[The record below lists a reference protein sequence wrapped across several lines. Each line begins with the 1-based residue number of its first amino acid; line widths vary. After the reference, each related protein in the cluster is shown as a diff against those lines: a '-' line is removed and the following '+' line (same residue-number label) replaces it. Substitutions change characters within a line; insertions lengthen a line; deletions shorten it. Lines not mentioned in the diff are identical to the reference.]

1 MTERLYYTDSYLTSF
16 AAAVS
21 EHADGGRRVY
31 LDRSAFY
38 PSSGG
43 QPNDLGTLDGI
54 PVLDVIDEDQRV
66 AHLLAAPHASP
77 TAAGLVDWGRRFDH
91 MQQHTGQHLLSAVFA
106 ELLNAETVSVH
117 FGADYNTLD
126 LDIGEVSLGELA
138 DVQDRANAVA
148 AENRPVQVTFEDA
161 ATATGLRK
169 ATERTGVLRV
179 ITIAELD
186 RSACGGTHVSSTGEI
201 GAILIRRTE
210 RMKKRVRVD
219 FLCGLRA
226 SRRARA
232 DFLALST
239 AAGTFSAALD
249 DVPSLVERQ
258 REEIR
263 EGHGVREHLLQQ
275 LATYEARE
283 LVEAAVPGP
292 RGHRL
297 IARHLPTGGVDS
309 LRALALAVA
318 GHDNAIF
325 VGSSD
330 DPAAMLLATSAS
342 SGVDAGA
349 TIKPLLGSLGGRGGG
364 SPRLAQGS
372 LPGAEQVRA
381 AVEAVIAAVT

>member
-1 MTERLYYTDSYLTSF
+1 
-16 AAAVS
+16 
-21 EHADGGRRVY
+21 
-31 LDRSAFY
+31 
-38 PSSGG
+38 
-43 QPNDLGTLDGI
+43 
-54 PVLDVIDEDQRV
+54 
-66 AHLLAAPHASP
+66 
-77 TAAGLVDWGRRFDH
+77 
-91 MQQHTGQHLLSAVFA
+91 
-106 ELLNAETVSVH
+106 
-117 FGADYNTLD
+117 
-126 LDIGEVSLGELA
+126 
-138 DVQDRANAVA
+138 
-148 AENRPVQVTFEDA
+148 
-161 ATATGLRK
+161 
-169 ATERTGVLRV
+169 
-179 ITIAELD
+179 
-186 RSACGGTHVSSTGEI
+186 
-201 GAILIRRTE
+201 
-210 RMKKRVRVD
+210 MKKRVRVD

-263 EGHGVREHLLQQ
+263 EGHGVREHLLQR
-275 LATYEARE
+275 LAAYEARE
-283 LVEAAVPGP
+283 LVEASVPGP
-292 RGHRL
+292 RGHRV
-297 IARHLPTGGVDS
+297 IAQHVSAGGVDS

-381 AVEAVIAAVT
+381 AVEAVIAEVT